1 MIGGKTFVYN
11 TSTVYNNK
19 GELIAKHRKVC
30 DKSLCR
36 WGFQG
41 SFVRHQ
47 RSWRPEVLWEW
58 HSDSGQPSHDIQ
70 LSMGKNWI
78 RNLLWYPIPWVEV
91 WSSYVWGRLWG
102 SSMLM
107 TKEGCRMLIF
117 PSAFNT
123 TTGMHLRKKSLFSC
137 FILSFLSIGP
147 LHWQLLARSRAVD
160 NQLFVTMISPARNMK
175 SNYVCLLH
183 CHFDDF

>member
-58 HSDSGQPSHDIQ
+58 HSDSGQPPHDIQ

-123 TTGMHLRKKSLFSC
+123 TTGMHLRKKPLFFIVDVDRSSPLAASGSFQSC
-137 FILSFLSIGP
+137 RQPALCYYGLSREKHEIKLRMSPILP
-147 LHWQLLARSRAVD
+147 LWWLL
-160 NQLFVTMISPARNMK
+160 K
-175 SNYVCLLH
+175 
-183 CHFDDF
+183 